1 MIKQLLIADVMERI
15 TKLLV
20 DKYNSVLSDLLIGY
34 PIDKQKVSELMCLIH
49 FMHFLGF
56 DKENDKERLELLAYY
71 V

>member
-1 MIKQLLIADVMERI
+1 MKEI

-34 PIDKQKVSELMCLIH
+34 PINEQKVSELICLIH
-49 FMHFLGF
+49 FIHFLGF
-56 DKENDKERLELLAYY
+56 DVENSKERLELLAYY